1 MEKSIIRV
9 LIVDDHAFVRKGVR
23 AFLEEI
29 EDIEIVGEA
38 GDGKEAAA
46 QTMLLQP
53 DVILMDLVMPHMDG
67 VEAISQ
73 ITTQQ
78 EKVQVIALTSFAT
91 DDKIFPA
98 IKSGAMGY
106 ILKDSEPEELV
117 KAIRKVYIGEPS
129 LDPSIARKVLQEIS
143 QPSIGPPTPEP
154 LTEREEETL
163 RLVAKGLSNR
173 EIAAQM
179 IIAEV
184 TVRTH
189 VSNILSKLHLA
200 NRVQATLY
208 AIREGLISLDNDQE

>member
-1 MEKSIIRV
+1 MDRSFIRV
-9 LIVDDHAFVRKGVR
+9 LIVDDHALIRKGVR

-29 EDIEIVGEA
+29 EDIEVVGEA
-38 GDGKEAAA
+38 GDGEEAIA
-46 QTMLLQP
+46 QSKALQP

-73 ITTQQ
+73 ITIQQ
-78 EKVQVIALTSFAT
+78 EKVSVIALTSFAT

-98 IKSGAMGY
+98 IKSGAVGY

-117 KAIRKVYIGEPS
+117 KAIRKVYLGEPT
-129 LDPSIARKVLQEIS
+129 LDPGIARKVLQEIS
-143 QPSIGPPTPEP
+143 HPSKGQPTPDP

-179 IIAEV
+179 TIAEV

-208 AIREGLISLDNDQE
+208 ALREGLVSLDNNRE

>member
-1 MEKSIIRV
+1 MDRSFIRV
-9 LIVDDHAFVRKGVR
+9 LIVDDHAFIRKGVR

-29 EDIEIVGEA
+29 EDIEVVGEA
-38 GDGKEAAA
+38 GDGEEAVA
-46 QTMLLQP
+46 QSKALQP

-78 EKVQVIALTSFAT
+78 EKVHIIALTSFAT

-117 KAIRKVYIGEPS
+117 KAIRKVYLGEPT
-129 LDPSIARKVLQEIS
+129 LDPGIARKVLQEIS
-143 QPSIGPPTPEP
+143 RPSKGQPTPDP
-154 LTEREEETL
+154 LTEREEEVL
-163 RLVAKGLSNR
+163 RLVAKGLRNQD
-173 EIAAQM
+173 IAKQMVIAQ
-179 IIAEV
+179 V

-208 AIREGLISLDNDQE
+208 ALREGLVSLDNDQE

>member
-1 MEKSIIRV
+1 MKRSVIRV
-9 LIVDDHAFVRKGVR
+9 LIVDDHAFIRKGVC
-23 AFLEEI
+23 AFLEEV
-29 EDIEIVGEA
+29 EDIEIIGEA
-38 GDGKEAAA
+38 GDGKEAVA
-46 QTMLLQP
+46 QSKVLQP

-67 VEAISQ
+67 VEATSQ
-73 ITTQQ
+73 ITAQQ
-78 EKVQVIALTSFAT
+78 EKVHIIALTSFAT

-117 KAIRKVYIGEPS
+117 KAIRKAYIGES
-129 LDPSIARKVLQEIS
+129 TIDSSIARKVLQEIS
-143 QPSIGPPTPEP
+143 RPSKGPPTPDP
-154 LTEREEETL
+154 LTEREEEVL

-173 EIAAQM
+173 EIAVRM
-179 IIAEV
+179 MIAEV

-208 AIREGLISLDNDQE
+208 ALREGLISLDNDQK